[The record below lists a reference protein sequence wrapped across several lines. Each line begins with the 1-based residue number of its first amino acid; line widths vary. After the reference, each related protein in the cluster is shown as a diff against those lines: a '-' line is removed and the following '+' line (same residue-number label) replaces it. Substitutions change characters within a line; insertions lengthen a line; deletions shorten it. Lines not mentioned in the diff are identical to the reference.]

1 MMRSL
6 SSLILSAI
14 AVSLAIC
21 LIVGCARQPST
32 EIIVENYRIALN
44 SHKVG
49 ELMSIY
55 SDDIRFEIP
64 SMRMMLSGK
73 DALRGIAEYDSV
85 LNTIM
90 TLSNI
95 RISGDSV
102 LCEITETN
110 NWMNAA
116 GFSSAHYPQ
125 AVFVV
130 KGGKISYIGAVI
142 SDSSA
147 KYFRNTLQSFMPWG
161 NATYPDVMA
170 EMMPEGDFIF
180 DAKSGET
187 MVRLLREWRAAMES
201 ENAD

>member
-1 MMRSL
+1 MRSTA
-6 SSLILSAI
+6 SRIRSITVI
-14 AVSLAIC
+14 SLAIC
-21 LIVGCARQPST
+21 LIIGCARQPST
-32 EIIVENYRIALN
+32 ETIVENYRVALN
-44 SHKVG
+44 SHNVD
-49 ELMSIY
+49 ELMQVY

-73 DALRGIAEYDSV
+73 DALREIAEYDSV

-110 NWMNAA
+110 DWMNAA

-161 NATYPDVMA
+161 NDNYPDDMA

-180 DAKSGET
+180 SAKSGKT
-187 MVRLLREWRAAMES
+187 IIRLLREWRAGSER

>member
-1 MMRSL
+1 MRSTA
-6 SSLILSAI
+6 SRIRSITVI
-14 AVSLAIC
+14 SLAIC
-21 LIVGCARQPST
+21 LIIGCARQPST
-32 EIIVENYRIALN
+32 ETIVENYRVALN
-44 SHKVG
+44 SHNVD
-49 ELMSIY
+49 ELMQVY

-90 TLSNI
+90 TLSDI
-95 RISGDSV
+95 RVSGDSV

-110 NWMNAA
+110 DWMNTA
-116 GFSSAHYPQ
+116 GFSSAHYSQ

-161 NATYPDVMA
+161 NDNYPDDMA

-180 DAKSGET
+180 NAKSGET
-187 MVRLLREWRAAMES
+187 IIRLLREWRAGSER

>member
-1 MMRSL
+1 M
-6 SSLILSAI
+6 
-14 AVSLAIC
+14 
-21 LIVGCARQPST
+21 
-32 EIIVENYRIALN
+32 N
-44 SHKVG
+44 SHNVD
-49 ELMSIY
+49 ELMQVY

-90 TLSNI
+90 TLSDI
-95 RISGDSV
+95 RVSGDSV

-110 NWMNAA
+110 DWMNAA
-116 GFSSAHYPQ
+116 GFSSAHYSQ

-130 KGGKISYIGAVI
+130 KCGKISYIGAVI

-161 NATYPDVMA
+161 NDNYPDDMA

-180 DAKSGET
+180 SAKSGET
-187 MVRLLREWRAAMES
+187 IIRLLREWRAGSER

>member
-1 MMRSL
+1 MRSTA
-6 SSLILSAI
+6 SRIRSITVI
-14 AVSLAIC
+14 SLAIC
-21 LIVGCARQPST
+21 LIIGCARQPST
-32 EIIVENYRIALN
+32 ETIVENYRVALN
-44 SHKVG
+44 SHNVD
-49 ELMSIY
+49 ELMQVY

-73 DALRGIAEYDSV
+73 DALREIAEYDSV

-95 RISGDSV
+95 RITGDSV

-110 NWMNAA
+110 DWMNAA
-116 GFSSAHYPQ
+116 GFSSAHYSQ

-161 NATYPDVMA
+161 NDNYPDDMA

-180 DAKSGET
+180 SAKSGET
-187 MVRLLREWRAAMES
+187 IIRLLREWRAGSER

>member
-1 MMRSL
+1 MRSTA
-6 SSLILSAI
+6 SRIRSITVI
-14 AVSLAIC
+14 SLAIC
-21 LIVGCARQPST
+21 LIIGCARQPST
-32 EIIVENYRIALN
+32 ETIVENYRVALN
-44 SHKVG
+44 SHNVD
-49 ELMSIY
+49 ELMQVY

-95 RISGDSV
+95 RVSGDSV

-110 NWMNAA
+110 DWMNAA

-161 NATYPDVMA
+161 NDNYPDDMA

-180 DAKSGET
+180 NAKSGET
-187 MVRLLREWRAAMES
+187 IIRLLREWRAGSER